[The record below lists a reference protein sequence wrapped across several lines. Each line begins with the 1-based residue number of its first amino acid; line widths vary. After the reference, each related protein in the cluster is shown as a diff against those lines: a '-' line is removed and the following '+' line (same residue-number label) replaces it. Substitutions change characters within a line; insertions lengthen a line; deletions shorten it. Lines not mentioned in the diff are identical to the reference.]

1 MQTLKPTLEP
11 PLKWAGGK
19 RWLAPKIKKIFEL
32 FPGARLV
39 EPFVGGLSV
48 ALELQPEQALLNDI
62 NVHLLNFYWHLQ
74 FGLERKLPMANDEQA
89 YYSIRRDFN
98 ENTKSIVLSPIHAER
113 FYYLNRTC
121 YNGLCRF
128 NKKGEFNTP
137 FGNYARIRYEEDFLR
152 YRNQLEDWSF
162 TLGDF
167 SNLELRPNDFI
178 YCDPPYDVPFTT
190 YSPGG
195 FNWADQV
202 RLIEWLKPHKGPILI
217 SNQATNRICKLYYE
231 AGFKLEEIDEP
242 RRISCSGDR
251 KPAKTVLAY
260 RNI

>member
-1 MQTLKPTLEP
+1 MQTLKPLTLVP

-19 RWLAPKIKKIFEL
+19 RWLAPKIKNVFEL
-32 FPGARLV
+32 YPGARLV

-48 ALELQPEQALLNDI
+48 ALEIQPKQALLNDI
-62 NVHLLNFYWHLQ
+62 NIHLLNFYWHLQ
-74 FGLERKLPMANDEQA
+74 FGLERKLPMSNDEQA
-89 YYSIRRDFN
+89 YYSHRRAFN
-98 ENTKSIVLSPIHAER
+98 ANRPIVCTSEHAER

-128 NKKGEFNTP
+128 NQKGEFNTP
-137 FGNYARIRYEEDFLR
+137 FGNYKRIHYEENFLR
-152 YRNQLEDWSF
+152 YKSQLEEWVF

-167 SNLELRPNDFI
+167 SNLELRPSDFV
-178 YCDPPYDVPFTT
+178 YCDPPYDVPFTS

-195 FNWADQV
+195 FNWPDQE
-202 RLIEWLKPHKGPILI
+202 RLVKWLAPHTGPILI
-217 SNQATNRICKLYYE
+217 SNQATERIVDLYEGNGYGI
-231 AGFKLEEIDEP
+231 AYIDEP
-242 RRISCSGDR
+242 RRINCTGDR